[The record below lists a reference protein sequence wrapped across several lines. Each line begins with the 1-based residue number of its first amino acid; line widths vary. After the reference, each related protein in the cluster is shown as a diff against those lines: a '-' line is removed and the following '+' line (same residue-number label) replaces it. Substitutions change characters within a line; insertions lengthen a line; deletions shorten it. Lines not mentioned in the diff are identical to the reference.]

1 MPNTGPVVEIT
12 ERAKRLADRLQTLTT
27 SLSERH
33 IPAIVTPSNSTSAST
48 NNAEASE
55 SEPQPPARITP
66 RRLDFT
72 TEEEALLLT
81 DCEDTMSESTTYE
94 QVLAQV

>member
-1 MPNTGPVVEIT
+1 MPNTVVEIT
-12 ERAKRLADRLQTLTT
+12 ERAKRLTDRLQTLTA
-27 SLSERH
+27 SVSERH
-33 IPAIVTPSNSTSAST
+33 IPAIVTPSNNTTSAST
-48 NNAEASE
+48 NNTEASE

-66 RRLDFT
+66 RRLEFT